1 MTSKLFTIGL
11 IKVNWKPMS
20 TSRGHGFQ
28 SENQL
33 EFWRAQRKTRN
44 SGTGTEELE
53 EWTVEVVRILVGTS
67 PKFEVQ
73 FFESGSL
80 KFSWIVPKSAHAAL
94 SKVFRDGGSFLGAT
108 MKHMGAAWR
117 GGKKTHPHFFA
128 LYEQLTISQ
137 VTPNAVSAS
146 IKWTRL

>member
-1 MTSKLFTIGL
+1 LASSAK
-11 IKVNWKPMS
+11 K
-20 TSRGHGFQ
+20 
-28 SENQL
+28 
-33 EFWRAQRKTRN
+33 N
-44 SGTGTEELE
+44 SGKGSVELE
-53 EWTVEVVRILVGTS
+53 EWIVEVVRFFDGTS

-73 FFESGSL
+73 FFESGSS

-146 IKWTRL
+146 IKWTTL